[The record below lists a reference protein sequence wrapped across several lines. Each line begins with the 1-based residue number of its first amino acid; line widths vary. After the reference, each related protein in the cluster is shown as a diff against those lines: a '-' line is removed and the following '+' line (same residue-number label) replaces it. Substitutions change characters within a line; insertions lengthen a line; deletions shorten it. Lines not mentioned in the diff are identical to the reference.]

1 VAMARAKHPRGP
13 YEPAPH
19 NPILTHRGTD
29 RPIQS
34 TGHADLVS
42 TPDGEW
48 YMVLL
53 ATRPRGFTPGYHPLG
68 RETFLK
74 RVEWVDGWPQ
84 VDPVELTEDAPTRWH
99 PLDPPPARDDFTGPA
114 LAPEWISPRGRPDS
128 SWSLTERPGWLTLHA
143 TGASLDEQVHT
154 FVGRRPQHQQ
164 CRVRALL
171 DPGSARAGLSVRL
184 DETHHYDI
192 EVAAGRV
199 EVIARIGPLRQ
210 VMASA
215 DAPSGPVTLGVTM
228 RLPTE
233 QEAADGFLGPD
244 LVGFEVDGTQL
255 CEIDG
260 RYLST
265 EVATGFTG
273 RVIGMYVTEGTASFD
288 WFEYLNEEE
297 QQP

>member
-99 PLDPPPARDDFTGPA
+99 PLDPPPARDDFTGTS
-114 LAPEWISPRGRPDS
+114 LGFEWISPRSRPDS

-164 CRVRALL
+164 CRVQALL

-199 EVIARIGPLRQ
+199 EVVARIGPLRQ

-244 LVGFEVDGTQL
+244 LVGFHVDGTQL

-288 WFEYLNEEE
+288 WFEYLDEDA
-297 QQP
+297 